1 MPSAREY
8 VHIAQEHIPT
18 ALRRKPLSH
27 GQWHSPPDNFV
38 EIMNNSVE
46 IIKNFVEILK
56 NFDEIIGCRSDNA
69 RTG

>member
-1 MPSAREY
+1 
-8 VHIAQEHIPT
+8 
-18 ALRRKPLSH
+18 
-27 GQWHSPPDNFV
+27 
-38 EIMNNSVE
+38 MNNSVE